1 MSNDLIEEI
10 LAEKHLKACIAAG
23 RNEPDKSHIRS
34 AWKSVGFYVPS
45 KPMTLVTTWRH

>member
-1 MSNDLIEEI
+1 MKDLIEEI

-34 AWKSVGFYVPS
+34 GWKSIGFYKEP
-45 KPMTLVTTWRH
+45 KPVTLVTTWRR